1 MDDYNIL
8 DYLSADTIKKQVVSI
23 SSLMKSCTEIGKE
36 CLFKTDKHEFLICPN
51 CGHSLGCSCNIM
63 TGKDGKRY
71 CIYCY
76 KG

>member
-1 MDDYNIL
+1 MEIYGKYYRPRKVNAVETK
-8 DYLSADTIKKQVVSI
+8 STSSQVRKVEPVQHT
-23 SSLMKSCTEIGKE
+23 SSRS
-36 CLFKTDKHEFLICPN
+36 LICPN